1 MKSTPVL
8 SKIPARLERTLARK
22 ASANHRTVEGEIL
35 HRLER
40 SVAEDAAE
48 EKLGA
53 HLRRALAAEQVPM
66 NSGDVLAWAEETCKP
81 RERPAD
87 WFKTGGIGTFA

>member
-8 SKIPARLERTLARK
+8 NRIPARLERTLARK
-22 ASANHRTVEGEIL
+22 ASANHRSIEGEIL

-40 SVAEDAAE
+40 SVAEDVAE

-53 HLRRALAAEQVPM
+53 HLRRALSAEQVPM
-66 NSGDVLAWAEETCKP
+66 NPDEVLAWAEETCKP
-81 RERPAD
+81 RERPARQ
-87 WFKTGGIGTFA
+87 K

>member
-1 MKSTPVL
+1 MKSTAVL
-8 SKIPARLERTLARK
+8 SKIPARLGRTLARK
-22 ASANHRTVEGEIL
+22 ASANHRTIAGEIL

-40 SVAEDAAE
+40 SVAEDAAA

-66 NSGDVLAWAEETCKP
+66 NPDEVLTWAEETGNP
-81 RERPAD
+81 RERPARQ
-87 WFKTGGIGTFA
+87 K